1 MLRSLTPS
9 QRDEFLQSQ
18 TALLESREASQN
30 SEPQLAPK
38 KGSSEIVTVFDK
50 ICDAVATATGSL
62 SALILFVVG
71 IAVWLGT
78 GPLLSFNDLWQLDIN
93 TAVAVQLTFTSMFLQ
108 NVRRRHADSLGSTL
122 TSIKGVDSEL
132 EWRLRTLAGDLLPNQ
147 TFTIEPPETTR
158 IERFIDIYAYV
169 VGSGVGVTLSA
180 IVVAVWLGVG
190 HLLHWNSNWWL
201 IIGTYTGLVG
211 FVDGFVLRNVYFR
224 QSSILDQHLLALR
237 EVDED
242 VFSLLKLSLPPQSPP
257 TNKKSLSF
265 CISNKTV
272 VVCAHPFSVIGSLVV
287 VVGLLG
293 IATGLLWSE
302 TGQLICNTPTMI
314 VEGFLFLVLFQAH
327 NMSNVERRGQFGDI
341 LTRRNILKSCV
352 RGYEARHEIDVVE
365 KVVIEMKS

>member
-18 TALLESREASQN
+18 AALLESKEASQH
-30 SEPQLAPK
+30 SQPQSACK
-38 KGSSEIVTVFDK
+38 KVSSEIVTVFDR

-62 SALILFVVG
+62 PALIIFIVG
-71 IAVWLGT
+71 IIVWLGT

-108 NVRRRHADSLGSTL
+108 NVRRRHADSLGFTL
-122 TSIKGVDSEL
+122 ASIKEVDSEL
-132 EWRLRTLAGDLLPNQ
+132 EWRLRALVGDMLPNLP
-147 TFTIEPPETTR
+147 FTIEPPETTR
-158 IERFIDIYAYV
+158 TERFIDIYAYL
-169 VGSGVGVTLSA
+169 VGSGVGVILST

-190 HLLHWNSNWWL
+190 HLLQWNSNWWL

-211 FVDGFVLRNVYFR
+211 FIDGFVLRNVYFR
-224 QSSILDQHLLALR
+224 QSTILDQHLRALR

-242 VFSLLKLSLPPQSPP
+242 VLSLLKLSLPQEFSG

-265 CISNKTV
+265 RISNRTV
-272 VVCAHPFSVIGSLVV
+272 VACAHPFSVIGSLVI
-287 VVGLLG
+287 VVGLLCV
-293 IATGLLWSE
+293 ATGLLWSE

-314 VEGFLFLVLFQAH
+314 VEGFLFLVLFQGH
-327 NMSNVERRGQFGDI
+327 NMSNVERRGQFGDV
-341 LTRRNILKSCV
+341 LTRRNMLKSCV

-365 KVVIEMKS
+365 KLVIETKS